1 MLWLNHFLQP
11 NQLIHWTENWE
22 IKYNDRVWVKYFLL
36 HFKYIFAWLMWSAS
50 AVFSFKWENTHLSPR
65 LMSWKEID
73 GTAYRMEFRNPKVGW
88 QQFWDPFFSL
98 QQSCSILRIYPTS
111 YQIVWWMTFTFGGR
125 MLEPKCCGKVYVDEA
140 RMENGFRCRAR
151 VNGRQNISRD
161 GKIWRK
167 QSDMKTTY
175 DKVSHK
181 NWETW

>member
-22 IKYNDRVWVKYFLL
+22 RKYNDRVWVKYFLL

-125 MLEPKCCGKVYVDEA
+125 VLEPKMLWQSLCWWS
-140 RMENGFRCRAR
+140 
-151 VNGRQNISRD
+151 QD
-161 GKIWRK
+161 GKWIPLQGSGQWATKYFPRWKNMTKTIWHENNIW
-167 QSDMKTTY
+167 QSK
-175 DKVSHK
+175 S
-181 NWETW
+181 